1 MRQLRATV
9 TVGSRYGR
17 SSRGRM
23 GFWPRF
29 RLLTNSAITRPMNIS
44 KITARI
50 VNLTVLRMDC
60 WKYGSLSSFV

>member
-17 SSRGRM
+17 SSRVRM
-23 GFWPRF
+23 IYLSSMVFWPRF

-60 WKYGSLSSFV
+60 WK